1 MWDSAKEVGK
11 KVRDRAI
18 ETGQKGLRLPGIEP
32 GASRWQRDILPLN
45 QKRKLVLT
53 KLTTYHTY
61 LRTPC
66 FNQRPRKRVTTFS
79 IYFLQKNPFIHSSAT
94 APSNHHRIHFSQR
107 TRTSHSR
114 TYIIIKHISSL
125 TFNSDFFVSKLET
138 RI

>member
-1 MWDSAKEVGK
+1 MWDSAKEVAK
-11 KVRDRAI
+11 RCVIVQLK
-18 ETGQKGLRLPGIEP
+18 TGQKGLAPFRNRTR
-32 GASRWQRDILPLN
+32 ASRWQRDILPLN